1 MSIIH
6 DALKKVEQAQN
17 VKAQHVVTPKNHSGH
32 GRKNNFIFVIF
43 AVVFGLFILNFLLK
57 YSPDKAVKKVVQ
69 PSLVEAKLT
78 SFSENS
84 ALKTNSKAVNL
95 VLNGVFLADNEW
107 FALINNQIV
116 KKGQEINGAVLKNI
130 SFDEVELD
138 SQGSILKLSN
148 QQK

>member
-17 VKAQHVVTPKNHSGH
+17 VKAQNVITPENHSGH

-43 AVVFGLFILNFLLK
+43 AVVFGLFTLNLLLK

-69 PSLVEAKLT
+69 PLPVEAKLT
-78 SFSENS
+78 SFSES
-84 ALKTNSKAVNL
+84 FALKTSNKTVSL